1 MASLLSPAMAQS
13 MVLRSIQRPRL
24 LAPLHRSCAA
34 TSNKRF
40 NSKLSPIFLRR
51 RIRHVI
57 AASSVEGEEAELG
70 EGTVEDTVEEE
81 EMVEIEATP
90 EELEYISEI
99 QRVSEFQCFFFFFFI
114 QVI

>member
-13 MVLRSIQRPRL
+13 MVLRSIQRPRFL
-24 LAPLHRSCAA
+24 VPLHRSCAA

-40 NSKLSPIFLRR
+40 NSKLSPLFLRR

-57 AASSVEGEEAELG
+57 AASSVEGEEAELS
-70 EGTVEDTVEEE
+70 EGTVEEE

-99 QRVSEFQCFFFFFFI
+99 QRVSEFQCSFFSLI
-114 QVI
+114 EVI